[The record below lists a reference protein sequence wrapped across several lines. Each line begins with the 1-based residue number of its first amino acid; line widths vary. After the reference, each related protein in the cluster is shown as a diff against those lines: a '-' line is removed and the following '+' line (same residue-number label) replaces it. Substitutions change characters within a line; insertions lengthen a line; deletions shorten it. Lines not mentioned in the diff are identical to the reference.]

1 MGEVL
6 GHAWHPTPEAVWD
19 WGVSWPYDAGSETW
33 SLPRRLRWVGS
44 RAGMRTQQRPAS
56 VRDTDTSSLQAAKCW
71 QRPCP
76 GDRSRDS
83 HLSPGSRMSPLWSQ
97 SHSQPGPSGISP
109 LLGVGRREG
118 LRLNHLTQRD
128 QVPVSLQHHVSI
140 QGPLPSTQTRPFFL
154 DEVHSHVPKS
164 QEALKQ
170 HWFCSWGQHIRI
182 QGGGGRWLTSK
193 HVGPLDS
200 TSRYPACQGTPND
213 NRQPNLSIPH
223 PAQFRLS
230 W

>member
-128 QVPVSLQHHVSI
+128 QVPVSLQAAVSSLLI
-140 QGPLPSTQTRPFFL
+140 QRQYLSLCKNRGFPIKLS
-154 DEVHSHVPKS
+154 SAKS
-164 QEALKQ
+164 IVNVSMK
-170 HWFCSWGQHIRI
+170 GVI
-182 QGGGGRWLTSK
+182 LTDIILIEYSSERD
-193 HVGPLDS
+193 P
-200 TSRYPACQGTPND
+200 
-213 NRQPNLSIPH
+213 
-223 PAQFRLS
+223 
-230 W
+230 